1 MNIALLII
9 TSWNFFKT
17 LNIIFLVVIT
27 LTTII
32 NIILFW
38 SIGNIKIVN
47 FKNKIKNRSKLLF
60 DYILF
65 INNYFQYK

>member
-17 LNIIFLVVIT
+17 LNIIFLVVIA

-38 SIGNIKIVN
+38 SVGNIKIVN